1 MKEDEPMQ
9 NIGKGICRAR
19 KNKKFTQKE
28 LAERSGVG
36 LMTVVCLEN
45 GRRPNPRLD
54 TLLLILKALG
64 YDLQIEAI
72 EEKTT

>member
-1 MKEDEPMQ
+1 MQ
-9 NIGKGICRAR
+9 DIGKWICRVR
-19 KNKKFTQKE
+19 KNRKFTQKE

-36 LMTVVCLEN
+36 LMTVVCLGN

-54 TLLLILKALG
+54 TLMLILKALG